1 MMSQAGFLSAL
12 EQFPKDTIND
22 EICELLQPYFDAED
36 YNQENAKR
44 VCGIFIAL
52 EQDQYCVIQKEMI
65 MSKLSAVFAYN
76 FSITL

>member
-1 MMSQAGFLSAL
+1 MMSQAGFLNAL

-44 VCGIFIAL
+44 VSRIVIAL
-52 EQDQYCVIQKEMI
+52 EQDQICVIEKAEYRIFYQLFVRKI
-65 MSKLSAVFAYN
+65 
-76 FSITL
+76 